1 MFKSALD
8 EGFKLMFWMLF
19 MMFKMI
25 WNIIIGAKNV
35 KDAADYQA
43 RRGGR

>member
-8 EGFKLMFWMLF
+8 EGFKLMFWSLF
-19 MMFKMI
+19 LMFKMI
-25 WNIIIGAKNV
+25 WNIIVGLMNV
-35 KDAADYQA
+35 KKAADYQA